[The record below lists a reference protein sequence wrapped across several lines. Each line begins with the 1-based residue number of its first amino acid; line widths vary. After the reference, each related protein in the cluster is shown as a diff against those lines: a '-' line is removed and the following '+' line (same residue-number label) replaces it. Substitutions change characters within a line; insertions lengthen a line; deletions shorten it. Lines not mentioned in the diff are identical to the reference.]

1 MPTRNLNAAANFV
14 YKTLLI
20 LWLAPIVL
28 LGVWGGLASNDINFG
43 YQFFSRAF
51 YDHILHIYGH
61 LLGVDPQ
68 IIPGMVIKAVIFD
81 SAVIIPLIIAF
92 RMRAKWWPQTKAK
105 IVRLYEGAKP
115 ASRRS
120 IPAE

>member
-1 MPTRNLNAAANFV
+1 VFR
-14 YKTLLI
+14 TLLI

-28 LGVWGGLASNDINFG
+28 LGIWGGLAANDMHFG

-51 YDHILHIYGH
+51 FDHIMQIYGN
-61 LLGVDPQ
+61 LLGIDPQ
-68 IIPGMVIKAVIFD
+68 IIPGMVVKAVIFD
-81 SAVIIPLIIAF
+81 SAVIIPLLIAF
-92 RMRAKWWPQTKAK
+92 RMRARWWPQAKAK
-105 IVRLYEGAKP
+105 IGSFIAAAKP

>member
-1 MPTRNLNAAANFV
+1 MYR
-14 YKTLLI
+14 TLLI

-28 LGVWGGLASNDINFG
+28 MGIWAGLAANDVNFG

-51 YDHILHIYGH
+51 YDHILNIYGH

-68 IIPGMVIKAVIFD
+68 IIPGMVIKAIIFD
-81 SAVIIPLIIAF
+81 SAVIIPLVIAF
-92 RMRAKWWPQTKAK
+92 RMRARWWPQTKRLAK
-105 IVRLYEGAKP
+105 ERIASWIAAARP

-120 IPAE
+120 TPAG